1 MKKTGWIIGTI
12 IFAALLF
19 VFVILTILNS
29 SNTDVAQDSSTDE
42 TAKSTQS
49 AIDAF
54 TAGVYYTQ
62 MVIDPNVEYDSYE
75 AWKSDLKQARI
86 YFETAQVYVDE
97 MTATIEDSGLVGIQ
111 SAQPFSLFRTAY
123 AAESHEIIQVY
134 KTAEKGQRIKALAD
148 FLSSDM
154 QYALSALEQAD
165 NEIAE
170 HWNHVGDVWAAREG
184 AARIVRSGCKVTVL
198 TAVGIGVGIPS
209 VPFAIPSAIVSL
221 GGAGTAVQ
229 LTDDTAFILKG
240 ADDFDN
246 CTYTYTNMKETTFG
260 AVKNSVQWLFIDNR
274 SGTLKTFDAI
284 KDIRGIMTDK
294 EFVGLNI
301 QGDVAT
307 MTSGDLNDAVAYAQA
322 LRDGETLLDE
332 IRSLQNKLALL
343 NTGGTVSS
351 TDETNIVSASE
362 SDLPA
367 LEGRFVDTTMNVN
380 GTFDK
385 VIEFFA
391 DGTYESYSVGV
402 SGNNDEVT
410 AFIEGTYTFEKAS
423 ESKEYTYYILTDN
436 GRGYHVYPDDI
447 SGNEVVSLFHG
458 QNKKQ

>member
-1 MKKTGWIIGTI
+1 MKKTGLIIGTI
-12 IFAALLF
+12 IFAVLFF
-19 VFVILTILNS
+19 VFAVLIVLNAN
-29 SNTDVAQDSSTDE
+29 NTGVAQDSGADE
-42 TAKSTQS
+42 TAKSTQG

-54 TAGVYYTQ
+54 TAGIYYTQ

-75 AWKSDLKQARI
+75 AWESDLEQARSC
-86 YFETAQVYVDE
+86 FETAQVYVDE
-97 MTATIEDSGLVGIQ
+97 MASQVEDSTLVSIGE
-111 SAQPFSLFRTAY
+111 ARPFTLVRTAY
-123 AAESHEIIQVY
+123 AAEASDIIQVY
-134 KTAEKGQRIKALAD
+134 ESAEKGQRIKALAD
-148 FLSSDM
+148 FLGSDM

-165 NEIAE
+165 NQIAG

-198 TAVGIGVGIPS
+198 TAVSIGVGVPS
-209 VPFAIPSAIVSL
+209 VPFVIPSGIVSL

-229 LTDDTAFILKG
+229 LTDDAAFIFKG
-240 ADDFDN
+240 ADDFEN
-246 CTYTYTNMKETTFG
+246 CTYTYTNIKKTALETAKTG
-260 AVKNSVQWLFIDNR
+260 AQWLFMNNQG
-274 SGTLKTFDAI
+274 GTLKTFNAI
-284 KDIRGIMTDK
+284 KDIRGIMADK
-294 EFVGLNI
+294 EFIGIDI

-362 SDLPA
+362 SGLPV
-367 LEGRFVDTTMNVN
+367 LEGRFVDTRMNVN

-385 VIEFFA
+385 VVEFFA
-391 DGTYESYSVGV
+391 DGIYKSYSVGV
-402 SGNNDEVT
+402 SGNNDEIT
-410 AFIEGTYTFEKAS
+410 NFIEGTYTFEKAS
-423 ESKEYTYYILTDN
+423 ENKEYAYYILTDN

-458 QNKKQ
+458 QNKKE